1 MKKEESNIGQLS
13 LFDVIDGGKHG
24 EAENVNLIK
33 IKHKIMV
40 DAAEFE
46 SIDEIFSGYS
56 KLQVITFSYNW
67 DFINKLL
74 KYFEYVEII
83 LGATCIVD
91 KDSKMPYI
99 FANATQIQKAACKY
113 KRVSDMIQSGKLSV
127 GKTFMMSVILK
138 LMTGKNIPEEKGVEV
153 GKDKLKALQTGSKG
167 IPIFVDEISSGYI
180 SQKGDYLKNPEQCE
194 RLSLHC
200 MPLVV
205 FASNEI
211 LSLEEKYRKRIMLIS
226 YEGCLPSTV
235 DQSEYKSKGKAI
247 LNRLTNAFYRE
258 YLRRMLPQIND
269 VVRHMYDI
277 EHREDGYYPDIMSI
291 SSNVI
296 IDMLNEYGYDIPE
309 YIRPLTWNHDYSI
322 NATSVSSDALEQIE
336 GLYKTNKKDF
346 IIDTVADTVT
356 LVLGKTGEIEKMFL
370 AWERCLPNEICAEST
385 PSRDVCRIKF
395 NKTQLETFLG
405 HTLSNGFMSFIQSK
419 RRR

>member
-113 KRVSDMIQSGKLSV
+113 KRVSDMIQSGKLIRLRPGHADVLPYTS
-127 GKTFMMSVILK
+127 GP
-138 LMTGKNIPEEKGVEV
+138 IPAYHGQQSTPAPFQ
-153 GKDKLKALQTGSKG
+153 D
-167 IPIFVDEISSGYI
+167 
-180 SQKGDYLKNPEQCE
+180 NP
-194 RLSLHC
+194 
-200 MPLVV
+200 
-205 FASNEI
+205 
-211 LSLEEKYRKRIMLIS
+211 
-226 YEGCLPSTV
+226 
-235 DQSEYKSKGKAI
+235 
-247 LNRLTNAFYRE
+247 
-258 YLRRMLPQIND
+258 
-269 VVRHMYDI
+269 
-277 EHREDGYYPDIMSI
+277 
-291 SSNVI
+291 
-296 IDMLNEYGYDIPE
+296 
-309 YIRPLTWNHDYSI
+309 
-322 NATSVSSDALEQIE
+322 
-336 GLYKTNKKDF
+336 
-346 IIDTVADTVT
+346 
-356 LVLGKTGEIEKMFL
+356 
-370 AWERCLPNEICAEST
+370 AES
-385 PSRDVCRIKF
+385 D
-395 NKTQLETFLG
+395 FL
-405 HTLSNGFMSFIQSK
+405 
-419 RRR
+419 

>member
-113 KRVSDMIQSGKLSV
+113 KRVSNMIQSGKLIIKVSTTIV
-127 GKTFMMSVILK
+127 DHRKLYILTSDNGDSKVVDTTANMSRNAWNGSHMENYNYDDSELGYEDAIAEFDAAWSMAEEVPYFVYND
-138 LMTGKNIPEEKGVEV
+138 KNN
-153 GKDKLKALQTGSKG
+153 
-167 IPIFVDEISSGYI
+167 YI
-180 SQKGDYLKNPEQCE
+180 
-194 RLSLHC
+194 
-200 MPLVV
+200 
-205 FASNEI
+205 
-211 LSLEEKYRKRIMLIS
+211 
-226 YEGCLPSTV
+226 
-235 DQSEYKSKGKAI
+235 
-247 LNRLTNAFYRE
+247 
-258 YLRRMLPQIND
+258 
-269 VVRHMYDI
+269 
-277 EHREDGYYPDIMSI
+277 
-291 SSNVI
+291 
-296 IDMLNEYGYDIPE
+296 
-309 YIRPLTWNHDYSI
+309 
-322 NATSVSSDALEQIE
+322 
-336 GLYKTNKKDF
+336 
-346 IIDTVADTVT
+346 
-356 LVLGKTGEIEKMFL
+356 
-370 AWERCLPNEICAEST
+370 
-385 PSRDVCRIKF
+385 
-395 NKTQLETFLG
+395 
-405 HTLSNGFMSFIQSK
+405 
-419 RRR
+419 

>member
-113 KRVSDMIQSGKLSV
+113 KRVSDMI
-127 GKTFMMSVILK
+127 
-138 LMTGKNIPEEKGVEV
+138 
-153 GKDKLKALQTGSKG
+153 
-167 IPIFVDEISSGYI
+167 
-180 SQKGDYLKNPEQCE
+180 
-194 RLSLHC
+194 
-200 MPLVV
+200 
-205 FASNEI
+205 
-211 LSLEEKYRKRIMLIS
+211 
-226 YEGCLPSTV
+226 
-235 DQSEYKSKGKAI
+235 
-247 LNRLTNAFYRE
+247 
-258 YLRRMLPQIND
+258 
-269 VVRHMYDI
+269 
-277 EHREDGYYPDIMSI
+277 
-291 SSNVI
+291 
-296 IDMLNEYGYDIPE
+296 
-309 YIRPLTWNHDYSI
+309 
-322 NATSVSSDALEQIE
+322 
-336 GLYKTNKKDF
+336 
-346 IIDTVADTVT
+346 
-356 LVLGKTGEIEKMFL
+356 
-370 AWERCLPNEICAEST
+370 
-385 PSRDVCRIKF
+385 
-395 NKTQLETFLG
+395 
-405 HTLSNGFMSFIQSK
+405 
-419 RRR
+419 

>member
-113 KRVSDMIQSGKLSV
+113 KRVSDMIQSGKLIIKVSTTIV
-127 GKTFMMSVILK
+127 DHRKLYILTSDNGDSKVVDTTANMS
-138 LMTGKNIPEEKGVEV
+138 
-153 GKDKLKALQTGSKG
+153 
-167 IPIFVDEISSGYI
+167 
-180 SQKGDYLKNPEQCE
+180 
-194 RLSLHC
+194 R
-200 MPLVV
+200 
-205 FASNEI
+205 
-211 LSLEEKYRKRIMLIS
+211 KY
-226 YEGCLPSTV
+226 
-235 DQSEYKSKGKAI
+235 
-247 LNRLTNAFYRE
+247 
-258 YLRRMLPQIND
+258 
-269 VVRHMYDI
+269 
-277 EHREDGYYPDIMSI
+277 
-291 SSNVI
+291 
-296 IDMLNEYGYDIPE
+296 
-309 YIRPLTWNHDYSI
+309 
-322 NATSVSSDALEQIE
+322 
-336 GLYKTNKKDF
+336 
-346 IIDTVADTVT
+346 
-356 LVLGKTGEIEKMFL
+356 
-370 AWERCLPNEICAEST
+370 
-385 PSRDVCRIKF
+385 
-395 NKTQLETFLG
+395 
-405 HTLSNGFMSFIQSK
+405 
-419 RRR
+419 